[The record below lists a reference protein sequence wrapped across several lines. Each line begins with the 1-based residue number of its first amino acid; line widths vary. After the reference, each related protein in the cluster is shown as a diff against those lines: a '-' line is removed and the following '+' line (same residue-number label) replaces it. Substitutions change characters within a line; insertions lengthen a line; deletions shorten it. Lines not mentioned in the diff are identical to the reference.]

1 LQYFFSLGF
10 VTSLFSAI
18 LLAKSKLNPSFRLVK
33 VTTKS
38 SYFILSSYTG
48 GRVGGRKAGRLEG
61 WKAGRLEGWKAG
73 RQEGRKAGRQEERQ
87 EGRKAESNIRPEGT
101 VQKKKGQVSIS
112 TGPVLQVKIVA
123 PTLTY

>member
-1 LQYFFSLGF
+1 
-10 VTSLFSAI
+10 
-18 LLAKSKLNPSFRLVK
+18 VK
-33 VTTKS
+33 ETTES
-38 SYFILSSYTG
+38 SYFILSSYPI
-48 GRVGGRKAGRLEG
+48 REEG
-61 WKAGRLEGWKAG
+61 WKAGRLEG
-73 RQEGRKAGRQEERQ
+73 RKAGRLEGRQ